1 MQSRL
6 EGRQED
12 EDEGGFFFDFLFF
25 SRGDTGAIKTSM
37 QFLLFFTVAQ
47 IKDV

>member
-1 MQSRL
+1 MEGGREEGMQGRL

-25 SRGDTGAIKTSM
+25 FPG
-37 QFLLFFTVAQ
+37 
-47 IKDV
+47 

>member
-1 MQSRL
+1 MEGGRGEGTGNRL

-25 SRGDTGAIKTSM
+25 SG
-37 QFLLFFTVAQ
+37 
-47 IKDV
+47 

>member
-1 MQSRL
+1 MEGRRDGWREGVTKEGMLSRL

-25 SRGDTGAIKTSM
+25 FGPG
-37 QFLLFFTVAQ
+37 
-47 IKDV
+47 